1 MSIGR
6 FFVEEGLLLQQRGRL
21 ILQNDDGGFWIL
33 ETDPGAEKMLGQRV
47 RVEGIRSGFNS
58 LDVARIVKC

>member
-33 ETDPGAEKMLGQRV
+33 ETDPGTEKMLGQRV
-47 RVEGIRSGFNS
+47 RVEGVRSGFNA
-58 LDVARIVKC
+58 LDVRRIVGC